1 MSVERGSVQL
11 FEHKEETGLSKQI
24 EQVSD
29 GKKWNYN
36 KLIKERQKITR
47 WKDLGSLPKIMVIE
61 LKVHSKMAASTDLL

>member
-11 FEHKEETGLSKQI
+11 FEHKEETSLSKQI

-36 KLIKERQKITR
+36 KLIKETGCFPET
-47 WKDLGSLPKIMVIE
+47 LE
-61 LKVHSKMAASTDLL
+61 LFLNIFTVRL